1 MILCRFAPQDRPCL
15 LQEVGQAE
23 NYMPKLIFDIETR
36 GFNEQELDPVIKE
49 YLIKNAKDGEDCED
63 ILSRTGLFPIS
74 GEVVAIA
81 MLNSDSGQGKVYFQ
95 ALDSDIENYKK
106 DGVEYIVQD
115 EKGILENF
123 WNDIKFFEQIISFN
137 GRGFDCPF
145 IIIRSIYH
153 NLKPTKNLMPYR
165 YSRKEHLDIMDQLTF
180 YGAFRKF
187 SLESLCVF
195 LGIKNPKDKGVS
207 GLEINSLFKNRQ
219 YKKIAEY
226 CMRDVIATK
235 ELYEKVLPHIF

>member
-1 MILCRFAPQDRPCL
+1 MS
-15 LQEVGQAE
+15 
-23 NYMPKLIFDIETR
+23 KLIFDIETR
-36 GFNEQELDPVIKE
+36 GFDKKELDPVIKE
-49 YLIKNAKDGEDCED
+49 YLVKNAKDEKEQEE
-63 ILSRTGLFPIS
+63 ILSRTGLLPIS

-81 MLNSDSGQGKVYFQ
+81 MLNFETNKGKVYFQ
-95 ALDSDIENYKK
+95 APSYAKATEGKPENKVENYEK

-123 WNDIKFFEQIISFN
+123 WNDIKFFNQIISFN

-165 YSRKEHLDIMDQLTF
+165 YSGKEHLDLMDQLAF
-180 YGAFRKF
+180 YGAFRKL
-187 SLESLCVF
+187 SLESLCQTF
-195 LGIKNPKDKGVS
+195 GIKNPKDQGVS
-207 GLEINSLFKNRQ
+207 GLEINNLFKNKE

-226 CMRDVIATK
+226 CMRDVVATN
-235 ELYEKVLPHIF
+235 ELYKKVLPYLF